1 MLHHTRR
8 GSGRPLL
15 MVHGLGSRG
24 SSWGPVEAPLA
35 AARELILVDLPGH
48 GDSPAVSGSPTPDAL
63 ADALEGFLDAQDL
76 RGVDAV
82 GSSLG
87 ARLVL
92 ELSRRGSVGDVVAL
106 DPGGFW
112 SPGEVKVFHTSLKA
126 SGALVRALQP
136 VAPALVG
143 NPVTRTPLFV
153 QLVARPWE
161 LSPELALGVLRDLA
175 ATAAFDATLD
185 ALAAG
190 PTQQG
195 APAGSLPGR
204 VTLGWGMRDRIT
216 LPRQAA
222 RAQERFPDAELV
234 WFRRCGHFPHLERPD
249 AAVDLILSSTGDAG
263 SVDG

>member
-1 MLHHTRR
+1 MLHHARR

-24 SSWGPVEAPLA
+24 TSWAPIDVPLA
-35 AARELILVDLPGH
+35 ADRELILLDLPGH
-48 GDSPAVSGSPTPDAL
+48 GDSPVLPGTPTVAALVDAVES
-63 ADALEGFLDAQDL
+63 FLDAEDL

-87 ARLVL
+87 ARIVL
-92 ELSRRGSVGDVVAL
+92 ELARRGSVGDVVAL

-112 SPGEVKVFHTSLKA
+112 SPGEVKVFHASLKA

-143 NPVTRTPLFV
+143 NPVTRTPLFA
-153 QLVARPWE
+153 QLVARPWA

-175 ATAAFDATLD
+175 RTPSFGDTLD
-185 ALAAG
+185 ALASG
-190 PTQQG
+190 PVQEG

-204 VTLGWGMRDRIT
+204 VTIGWGRRDRIT

-222 RAQERFPDAELV
+222 RAQQRFPDAELV
-234 WFRRCGHFPHLERPD
+234 WFERCGHFPHLERP
-249 AAVDLILSSTGDAG
+249 AATVDLIRGATGG
-263 SVDG
+263 